1 MLNSSRLLLLAL
13 VFAFAAVG
21 QTFSSGSTGADGVLD
36 LTSSSQTVVLPASGI
51 LNYTTVNIPAGMTL
65 NFQNNLSNTPVIML
79 AQGAVNIAG
88 TINISANGQNPG
100 PGGFRGG
107 DPGQP
112 GWGPGGGQPGW
123 GGAAQSGQW
132 VGPLSLVP
140 IIGGSGGGGMSP
152 SGCYDYYNN
161 WPISGGG
168 GGGAIAIAS
177 SSSIAVSGSIQ
188 ANGSVNSTTCTG
200 IAYGTSGA
208 GGAIRLV
215 ANSINVSGTLSAA
228 MARLEAPLSSNSY
241 NGSGTVPVVA
251 TINPLIAPVNP
262 PSISI
267 SSIGGYQVPS
277 YSGSSFSTIDLML
290 PTQLQDPIPI
300 VVIGTNIPVGSPV
313 RLSFSGPGGPTFT
326 ASTLSGTT
334 ASSSATLYASGLS
347 RSGVTYL
354 FVLATFDPTL
364 IATNLKP
371 GGPDAVSRVEL
382 AAAPG
387 QTTTYRFLRHDG
399 SEVNLSSVPSELRR
413 AFGL

>member
-1 MLNSSRLLLLAL
+1 
-13 VFAFAAVG
+13 
-21 QTFSSGSTGADGVLD
+21 
-36 LTSSSQTVVLPASGI
+36 
-51 LNYTTVNIPAGMTL
+51 
-65 NFQNNLSNTPVIML
+65 
-79 AQGAVNIAG
+79 
-88 TINISANGQNPG
+88 
-100 PGGFRGG
+100 
-107 DPGQP
+107 
-112 GWGPGGGQPGW
+112 
-123 GGAAQSGQW
+123 
-132 VGPLSLVP
+132 
-140 IIGGSGGGGMSP
+140 
-152 SGCYDYYNN
+152 
-161 WPISGGG
+161 
-168 GGGAIAIAS
+168 
-177 SSSIAVSGSIQ
+177 
-188 ANGSVNSTTCTG
+188 
-200 IAYGTSGA
+200 
-208 GGAIRLV
+208 
-215 ANSINVSGTLSAA
+215 

-300 VVIGTNIPVGSPV
+300 VVNGTNIPVGSPV